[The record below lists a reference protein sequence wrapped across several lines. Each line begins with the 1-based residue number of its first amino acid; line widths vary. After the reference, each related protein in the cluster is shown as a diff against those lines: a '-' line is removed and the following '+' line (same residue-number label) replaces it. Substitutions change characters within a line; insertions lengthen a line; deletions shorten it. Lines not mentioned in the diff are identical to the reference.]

1 MTDLTRIPRV
11 RAALVSR
18 WPQLAVQLAAVG
30 GLVLVIVAGLIGTPV
45 GSRNPATVLVWIAW
59 WATLMIVAVPF
70 FGRLWCGICPL
81 PLPGEWLQRG
91 ALLAPRGR
99 ARGLG
104 LPWPR
109 RLRGLW
115 LQNAAFLLVALFS
128 LPVLTQPRLTAVLL
142 LGLVLTAV
150 VISLGFER
158 RAFCRYLCPVGGF
171 IGLYAQ
177 AAPIEVRVRD
187 PRVCADH
194 TVKTCY
200 TGSAD
205 GYGCPWQVFPAG
217 LKSNVACGICLE
229 CLRTC
234 PLDNVALR
242 LRPVGADLA
251 TGARAPL
258 DEAFKSLVLLGSAL
272 VYAIVLLGP
281 SSALR
286 SAAASVGSPAWL
298 GYVAGF
304 LAVTAVLV
312 PALFLGATRLAGIAT
327 PGRLSARDGLRR
339 FSPALVPLGL
349 AAWAAFS
356 LGFVLTNV
364 SYVLPVLSDPIGLGW
379 DLLGTASVPWTPI
392 GGTAISWVLA
402 GILLGGL
409 AWSSRRVRAVADEL
423 AGGVRMALPVWG
435 FAFAMTAGLLWAFV
449 G

>member
-1 MTDLTRIPRV
+1 
-11 RAALVSR
+11 
-18 WPQLAVQLAAVG
+18 VQLAAVG

-59 WATLMIVAVPF
+59 WAALMIVAVPF

-99 ARGLG
+99 SRGLG

-115 LQNAAFLLVALFS
+115 LQNGAFLMVALFS

-298 GYVAGF
+298 GYVAGL